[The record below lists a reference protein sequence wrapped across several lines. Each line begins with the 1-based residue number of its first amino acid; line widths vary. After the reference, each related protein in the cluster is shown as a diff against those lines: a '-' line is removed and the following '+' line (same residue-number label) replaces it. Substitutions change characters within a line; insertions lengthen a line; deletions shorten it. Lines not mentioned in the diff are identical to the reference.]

1 MTQKQQNGEPLPKKR
16 KMDLKKVLPEGK
28 RMMVP
33 LLQLQ
38 EGDKTKEGRK
48 RGKTVVC

>member
-1 MTQKQQNGEPLPKKR
+1 MESHYQR
-16 KMDLKKVLPEGK
+16 KENMDLNKVLPKGK